1 MVAFM
6 DSFAYAPH
14 PDVLV
19 TDLQNELV
27 LLHTTSS
34 EMYSLNEVARA
45 IWTRLPATRAEL
57 LALLLERYEVAPA
70 QAEEDLG
77 ALLGD
82 LQRLN
87 MVREA

>member
-6 DSFAYAPH
+6 DSPAYAPH
-14 PDVLV
+14 ADVLV
-19 TDLQNELV
+19 TDLQTELV

-34 EMYSLNEVARA
+34 EMYSLNEVART

-57 LALLLERYEVAPA
+57 LALLLERYEVAPT
-70 QAEEDLG
+70 QAEQDLS
-77 ALLGD
+77 ALMAD

-87 MVREA
+87 MVQEH

>member
-1 MVAFM
+1 M
-6 DSFAYAPH
+6 DSSAYAPH

-34 EMYSLNEVARA
+34 EMYSLNEVARV
-45 IWTRLPATRAEL
+45 IWTCLPATRAEL
-57 LALLLERYEVAPA
+57 LALLLERYEVAPG